1 MTQRV
6 LVTGSEGFTGRY
18 VCDEFINAG
27 WEVWGAGLQ
36 PKPDNPR
43 YLNINLL
50 QPETLALIGE
60 RAKPHVVVHLAA
72 SAFVAAADP
81 TAFYS
86 VNLLGTRHL
95 LEALS
100 TAPTPP
106 HCTILASSA
115 NVYGNSNLEVLE
127 ETVAA
132 NPANDYAVSKLAME
146 YLAKTYMTRL
156 GIVITRPFNYTGV
169 GQEPRYLIPK
179 IVSHFKTRA
188 PHIEL
193 GNTDVARDFSD
204 VRDVARAYCAL
215 AEAQPLGETF
225 NLCSGEATAL
235 ETCIRMAA
243 EITGHDMEVRV
254 NPDFVRA
261 NEVKTLRGSNEKLD
275 NATGRQRRHS
285 IRDTLEWML
294 QY

>member
-18 VCDEFINAG
+18 VCDEFAAAG
-27 WEVWGAGLQ
+27 WEVWGAGVQ

-50 QPETLALIGE
+50 EPETLGLIGE
-60 RAKPHVVVHLAA
+60 RARPHVVVHLAA
-72 SAFVAAADP
+72 SAFVAEADP
-81 TAFYS
+81 SAFYN

-100 TAPTPP
+100 TATAPP
-106 HCTILASSA
+106 RCTILASSA
-115 NVYGNSNLEVLE
+115 NVYGNSTLEVLD
-127 ETVAA
+127 ETADTR
-132 NPANDYAVSKLAME
+132 PANDYAVSKLAME

-156 GIVITRPFNYTGV
+156 GIVMTRPFNYTGV

-179 IVSHFKTRA
+179 IVNHFKARA

-204 VRDVARAYCAL
+204 VRDVARAYRLL

-235 ETCIRMAA
+235 ETCISMAS
-243 EITGHDMEVRV
+243 EITGHDIEVRV

-261 NEVKTLRGSNEKLD
+261 NEVKSLRGSSEKLD
-275 NATGRQRRHS
+275 RATGRERRYG
-285 IRDTLEWML
+285 IRDTLNWML
-294 QY
+294 QH